1 LALIRIPLKTATSGL
16 LTLALLTLIAWLTG
30 RIASDRYA
38 WSQWL
43 LWIPTPV
50 AIAAGLL
57 GVLGSLG
64 HRRLILVFAI
74 VVVLIAA
81 YFAGFEHRFV
91 RAHGTES
98 SGLRIA
104 FWNGNSSGD
113 GDHTKLN
120 DVLLALDADLTI
132 LTNAGHHRRY
142 ERLTASLGQ
151 HGKRFRAWPFMVFTR
166 LPLLEYRSLVSNEGI
181 EVLHLRVDATARI
194 GREISIFAI
203 DLPSDPRI
211 GRMKVAKRLRLLLGS
226 ADAPPPDIVI
236 GDFNMTRGGA
246 ARRAAFPDLE
256 HAYDQAGHG
265 YGATYPRAFPLYHI
279 DHVLLDDLLQAL
291 DYQLVNPGIG
301 RHVIQVTDVR
311 PRPRNMP

>member
-1 LALIRIPLKTATSGL
+1 MIRTPLKTATSTL
-16 LTLALLTLIAWLTG
+16 LALVMILLFAWLIG

-57 GVLGSLG
+57 GALGSLG
-64 HRRLILVFAI
+64 HRRLILVWAI
-74 VVVLIAA
+74 VAVLIAA
-81 YFAGFEHRFV
+81 YFTGFEHRLI

-104 FWNGNSSGD
+104 FWNGTTSSD

-120 DVLLALDADLTI
+120 DALLALDADLMI
-132 LTNAGHHRRY
+132 LTNAGHHHRY
-142 ERLTASLGQ
+142 ERLTASLGDD
-151 HGKRFRAWPFMVFTR
+151 GKRIGFQPFMIFTR
-166 LPLLEYRSLVSNEGI
+166 LPLLEYRSLVSNDGI
-181 EVLHLRVDATARI
+181 EVRHLLLDATAQI
-194 GREISIFAI
+194 GREVSIYAI

-211 GRMKVAKRLRLLLGS
+211 GRMNVAKRLRSLLAS
-226 ADAPPPDIVI
+226 ADGPPPDIVI

-246 ARRAAFPDLE
+246 ALHTAFPDLQ

-279 DHVLLDDLLQAL
+279 DHVLLDETLQAQ
-291 DYQLVNPGIG
+291 DYRLVNPGVG
-301 RHVIQVTDVR
+301 RHVIQVTQVR
-311 PRPRNMP
+311 TRNAP